1 MAKKGGLGKGMEA
14 LIGNQPKQETK
25 NIVGEDVLKLA
36 AEQAKKSSAK
46 KSSTAKKSP
55 TAKKASVKK
64 SETEELTEKKE
75 TKKAG
80 EKAAA
85 KAEEKKP
92 VAKSTAKKAEP
103 KKATTKSATDKPAA
117 KKTTAEKSTA
127 KKTTTKKTVPESKPA
142 EQFLPI
148 NKVEPNRDQP
158 RKVFDEDALNELAE
172 SIRIYGVLQPL
183 LVQKEKDYYRIIAGE
198 RRWRAAKIA
207 GLKKV
212 PVIIK
217 ELSEKE
223 ILEIS
228 LIENLQ
234 REDLNPI
241 EEAEGY
247 QRLLQEFDMT
257 QEDLAQRVSKSR
269 SAITNTIR
277 LLKLDEG
284 VQKLLSD
291 GALSSGHARAL
302 LSIEDNEVQKEAAE
316 RIIREG
322 LSVRDTERLVKRLT
336 TKKPEKQPPLPAQ
349 DDFIYRDLEEKMRQ
363 ILETKVQIKNKGKR
377 GRIEI
382 EYYSPDELDRIMA
395 MLQTIR

>member
-14 LIGNQPKQETK
+14 LIGGQSKEEAK
-25 NIVGEDVLKLA
+25 NIVNDDLMKKA
-36 AEQAKKSSAK
+36 AEE
-46 KSSTAKKSP
+46 
-55 TAKKASVKK
+55 AKKASEKK
-64 SETEELTEKKE
+64 SS
-75 TKKAG
+75 
-80 EKAAA
+80 
-85 KAEEKKP
+85 
-92 VAKSTAKKAEP
+92 AKSTAKKTAE
-103 KKATTKSATDKPAA
+103 KKETKTSAKATSTKKTTEKPAA
-117 KKTTAEKSTA
+117 KTS
-127 KKTTTKKTVPESKPA
+127 TKKATEKPAEQPA

-148 NKVEPNRDQP
+148 NKVEPNREQP

-172 SIRIYGVLQPL
+172 SIRIYGILQPL

-223 ILEIS
+223 IMEIS

-247 QRLLQEFDMT
+247 QKLLQEFDMT

-277 LLKLDEG
+277 LLKLDAA

-302 LSIEDNEVQKEAAE
+302 LSLEDNELQKEAAE

-336 TKKPEKQPPLPAQ
+336 TKKPVKEPVLPAQ
-349 DDFIYRDLEEKMRQ
+349 DDFIYRDIEEKMRQ

-382 EYYSPDELDRIMA
+382 EYYSPDELDRILA
-395 MLQTIR
+395 MLTSIQ

>member
-14 LIGNQPKQETK
+14 LIGGQSKEETK
-25 NIVGEDVLKLA
+25 NIVSDDLMKKA
-36 AEQAKKSSAK
+36 AEEAKKASEKKSSAK
-46 KSSTAKKSP
+46 KNTEKASTKSTAKKS
-55 TAKKASVKK
+55 TAA
-64 SETEELTEKKE
+64 KE
-75 TKKAG
+75 T
-80 EKAAA
+80 
-85 KAEEKKP
+85 
-92 VAKSTAKKAEP
+92 T
-103 KKATTKSATDKPAA
+103 
-117 KKTTAEKSTA
+117 KSTA
-127 KKTTTKKTVPESKPA
+127 KKTPAKTTTKKTTEKPAAKTNTKKATEKPAEQPA

-148 NKVEPNRDQP
+148 NKVEPNREQP

-172 SIRIYGVLQPL
+172 SIRIYGILQPL

-223 ILEIS
+223 IMEIS

-247 QRLLQEFDMT
+247 QKLLQEFDMT

-277 LLKLDEG
+277 LLKLDAA

-302 LSIEDNEVQKEAAE
+302 LSLEDNELQKEAAE

-336 TKKPEKQPPLPAQ
+336 TKKPVKEPVLPAQ
-349 DDFIYRDLEEKMRQ
+349 DDFIYRDIEEKMRQ

-382 EYYSPDELDRIMA
+382 EYYSPDELDRILA
-395 MLQTIR
+395 MLTSIQ

>member
-14 LIGNQPKQETK
+14 LIGSQPKTEPKKVVEETASK
-25 NIVGEDVLKLA
+25 DTP
-36 AEQAKKSSAK
+36 KKSSAK
-46 KSSTAKKSP
+46 S
-55 TAKKASVKK
+55 
-64 SETEELTEKKE
+64 TEKKAE
-75 TKKAG
+75 SKKSTTKTAT
-80 EKAAA
+80 
-85 KAEEKKP
+85 EKK
-92 VAKSTAKKAEP
+92 
-103 KKATTKSATDKPAA
+103 TTKTTA
-117 KKTTAEKSTA
+117 KKTTAKTAEK
-127 KKTTTKKTVPESKPA
+127 KNTTKKVVEESQTA
-142 EQFLPI
+142 EQLLPI

-158 RKVFDEDALNELAE
+158 RKVFVEDALIELAE

-302 LSIEDNEVQKEAAE
+302 LSLEDNEMQKEAAE

>member
-14 LIGNQPKQETK
+14 LIGNQPKEETK
-25 NIVGEDVLKLA
+25 NIVSEDVLKLA
-36 AEQAKKSSAK
+36 AEEAKKTSGK
-46 KSSTAKKSP
+46 KTSTTKK
-55 TAKKASVKK
+55 TASGK
-64 SETEELTEKKE
+64 STSKDE
-75 TKKAG
+75 TKKVV
-80 EKAAA
+80 EKT
-85 KAEEKKP
+85 
-92 VAKSTAKKAEP
+92 AKSTSKKAEP
-103 KKATTKSATDKPAA
+103 KKSTA
-117 KKTTAEKSTA
+117 KASTEKTTAKKSA
-127 KKTTTKKTVPESKPA
+127 AKTTTKKTAAKPAVSEPQTA

-284 VQKLLSD
+284 VQKMLSD
-291 GALSSGHARAL
+291 GALSPGHARAL
-302 LSIEDNEVQKEAAE
+302 LSLEDNEMQKEAAE